1 PRRQGRPCRPR
12 QGRHRRGLGQVSGER
27 GGSGSSDAAAA
38 GSDADLPA
46 VDFTTFVVLLSHS
59 ALLHLGDAPHPH
71 DSKSQ
76 VALPLARQTIDLLAL
91 LQEKTHG
98 NLTGAEERVLSQAL
112 YDLRLRY
119 VEVSK
124 SK

>member
-1 PRRQGRPCRPR
+1 M
-12 QGRHRRGLGQVSGER
+12 SEDR
-27 GGSGSSDAAAA
+27 GGA
-38 GSDADLPA
+38 GPKDSATADQADADLPA
-46 VDFTTFVVLLSHS
+46 VDFTTFVVSLSHS
-59 ALLHLGDAPHPH
+59 ALLHLGDAPDPQ
-71 DSKSQ
+71 DGKSA
-76 VALPLARQTIDLLAL
+76 VDLPLARQSIDLLSL